1 MRIAVSRQPGAERD
15 VSPLEL
21 FFDLVYVFAIS
32 QLSHH
37 LAEHVDTRTGAETVI
52 LALAVFYAWYM
63 VAWGVNWL
71 DPDPLP
77 VRLLLVGLMFAS
89 LLMSVAIG
97 DAFGDR
103 AWLFVTGYLVL
114 QVGRCSFLIVALRGR
129 PQGEHFVNDLVWE
142 LAGGVLWVAGAIAD
156 GDARLL
162 LWGLAVLLAYG
173 GGGVQHWLP
182 GRGRRVDL
190 EHTEIAGGHL
200 VERFRLFFIIVLGET
215 VLTMGTAFAGEPFEL
230 ERLLA
235 LAIGFAGTVALWWCY
250 FQRVETLGARAA
262 ENARDAG
269 AVGLWGTWTL
279 TLIVL
284 ALVAIAVADERA
296 IAHPGDDA
304 TLGFTVLAFGGPALF
319 LLAQLLFQYAAL
331 GRAPRSRAVGTA
343 VLAVLAA
350 PAAQS
355 MLIVGIALTSAVLVA
370 VAIGDTVGD
379 RARGRAARSPR
390 ARPSNRG
397 QAPTG

>member
-1 MRIAVSRQPGAERD
+1 MRIALSRKPGAERD

-21 FFDLVYVFAIS
+21 FFDLVYVFAIG

-37 LAEHVDTRTGAETVI
+37 LVEDVDLRTGAETAI

-63 VAWGVNWL
+63 TAWGANWL

-77 VRLLLVGLMFAS
+77 VRAALVGLMFAS
-89 LLMSVAIG
+89 LLMSVAID

-114 QVGRCSFLIVALRGR
+114 QIGRCLFLIAALRGR

-142 LAGGVLWVAGAIAD
+142 LLAGVLFVAGAFAD
-156 GDARLL
+156 GDARLV
-162 LWGLAVLLAYG
+162 LWAVAVAVAYSG
-173 GGGVQHWLP
+173 AWAQHWLP
-182 GRGRRVDL
+182 GRGRRVDV

-215 VLTMGTAFAGEPFEL
+215 VLTTGNAFAGEPFEL

-250 FQRVETLGARAA
+250 FQRAEPLGAEAA
-262 ENARDAG
+262 ETAEGAG

-284 ALVAIAVADERA
+284 GLIAIAVGDELA
-296 IAHPGDDA
+296 IVHPGDDA
-304 TLGFTVLAFGGPALF
+304 TLGFTILTFGGPALF
-319 LLAQLLFQYAAL
+319 LLAQLLFHRAAL
-331 GRAPRSRAVGTA
+331 GQNLWSRALG
-343 VLAVLAA
+343 LAA
-350 PAAQS
+350 LAILAIAAAQLT
-355 MLIVGIALTSAVLVA
+355 LIVGIAAASAVLVA
-370 VAIGDTVGD
+370 VAISDTVE
-379 RARGRAARSPR
+379 AESPR
-390 ARPSNRG
+390 A
-397 QAPTG
+397 